1 LGSARVQLA
10 VDAAVTLLDLEE
22 ARVTPW
28 GTPWVGAE
36 PVVKAGSAI
45 ETPTNDLD
53 GMATSL
59 RARLVVVNTALVVE
73 EVLIDGEGAF
83 HRAVVVELGLDARDG
98 EGVNNGA
105 GLALVLQPGLA
116 GAGAALSAGARV
128 TATGGVW
135 PAGIGNDTIVGEV
148 RPDVVEVTTI
158 ATVVVGIA
166 RDWVLRREDDVL
178 TGNTESVRESLSGTE
193 SPAWTALLLV
203 SDGVDALSGELGA
216 ITRVEVGRE
225 GTDWGGLVGTNVVL
239 EVEVGANKVEE
250 LLSAHVAKGV
260 GLGLVDFPR
269 DGALKL
275 GDELV
280 SDGVLLGGGE
290 SGNGTGNDELEHNFI
305 NNYNSV
311 SKLGI

>member
-1 LGSARVQLA
+1 
-10 VDAAVTLLDLEE
+10 
-22 ARVTPW
+22 
-28 GTPWVGAE
+28 
-36 PVVKAGSAI
+36 
-45 ETPTNDLD
+45 
-53 GMATSL
+53 
-59 RARLVVVNTALVVE
+59 
-73 EVLIDGEGAF
+73 
-83 HRAVVVELGLDARDG
+83 
-98 EGVNNGA
+98 
-105 GLALVLQPGLA
+105 
-116 GAGAALSAGARV
+116 
-128 TATGGVW
+128 
-135 PAGIGNDTIVGEV
+135 
-148 RPDVVEVTTI
+148 
-158 ATVVVGIA
+158 
-166 RDWVLRREDDVL
+166 
-178 TGNTESVRESLSGTE
+178 
-193 SPAWTALLLV
+193 LLLV